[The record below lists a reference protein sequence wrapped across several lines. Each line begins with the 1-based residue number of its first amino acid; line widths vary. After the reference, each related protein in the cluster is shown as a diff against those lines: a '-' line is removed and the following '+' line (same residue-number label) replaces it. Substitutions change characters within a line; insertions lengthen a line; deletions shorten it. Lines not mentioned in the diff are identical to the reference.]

1 MGDRFSASIEFPAGA
16 IDEEIKSLLAEEG
29 VEFEPLRAN
38 YDISVQI
45 EQGLF
50 YMHNPEASWGQFEEL
65 EAMLR
70 RKGVPFDR
78 ETGAYFDYTP
88 ERVIF
93 RPATN
98 DAPAQDLTIS
108 LSEGVPVV
116 EVQEIRDLVPLGIEA
131 IQAYLDEHFPS
142 YPPLSD
148 YVKEG

>member
-65 EAMLR
+65 EAILR

-93 RPATN
+93 RPAN
-98 DAPAQDLTIS
+98 NGNPVQDLTFI
-108 LSEGVPVV
+108 LSEGEPVL
-116 EVQEIRDLVPLGIEA
+116 EVQQIRNLLPQGLEA

-142 YPPLSD
+142 YPPLTN